1 VRTSETDLV
10 SVAIHTL
17 LEDYKSNGEK
27 SLLAI
32 ILASLHA

>member
-1 VRTSETDLV
+1 VVR
-10 SVAIHTL
+10 VAINTL